1 MSQYP
6 TGNLE
11 VNNDHKRVRSH
22 DIDPWQ
28 PTGLLSGKL
37 VLWTG
42 WVDSVSTLTL
52 ARLSILP
59 RCHCKHGSP
68 PRSKLYPENIWGR
81 GGFSVCS
88 MQNWWQVGG
97 PIVSTLAWDA
107 QLIYDN
113 NELVYFSLPHP
124 RKINIAP
131 EKKSFEDWRLLSS
144 CVASLTSSKCGF
156 HGMFVQI
163 WCYSLPGAAVPPY
176 CVPLFSISDLCG
188 LKAFKL
194 LDISTKHP
202 IYQVILLKQKI
213 HLDFKSKSI
222 DEQLESCTN
231 SMWFLTIPVGFPCIF
246 YQAWQL
252 LKADLSATTASKP
265 LCQERPGLTPRVAM
279 KR

>member
-113 NELVYFSLPHP
+113 NELVYFSLPPP

-131 EKKSFEDWRLLSS
+131 EKKALKTEDYFPLVLPAWLHPNAVFMGCLCRFDATACQVPRCRHTAFPFFPSRISVAWRPSS
-144 CVASLTSSKCGF
+144 CWTSL
-156 HGMFVQI
+156 Q
-163 WCYSLPGAAVPPY
+163 
-176 CVPLFSISDLCG
+176 SIQFI
-188 LKAFKL
+188 KWYF
-194 LDISTKHP
+194 
-202 IYQVILLKQKI
+202 
-213 HLDFKSKSI
+213 
-222 DEQLESCTN
+222 
-231 SMWFLTIPVGFPCIF
+231 
-246 YQAWQL
+246 
-252 LKADLSATTASKP
+252 
-265 LCQERPGLTPRVAM
+265 
-279 KR
+279 